1 MGRRT
6 RGHGVCRVTVAL
18 GRCSTECRTTA
29 VAAWPG
35 LRLWCR
41 LRCSPYG
48 DRARCSTVSPE
59 AMRVDVREL
68 DAASVGARVGRS
80 VRRLPRPPMPPST
93 TRFSY
98 RGRWASGCLARWL
111 IRGLRADMRTDDQD
125 RLRSRRGKLPR
136 LVAAGH
142 WLCV

>member
-1 MGRRT
+1 MPHHRRRRLPWASAAAPPEVLDGT
-6 RGHGVCRVTVAL
+6 RLSEPC
-18 GRCSTECRTTA
+18 
-29 VAAWPG
+29 
-35 LRLWCR
+35 
-41 LRCSPYG
+41 G
-48 DRARCSTVSPE
+48 DQARCSTAAPE

-111 IRGLRADMRTDDQD
+111 IRGLRADMRTDD
-125 RLRSRRGKLPR
+125 
-136 LVAAGH
+136 
-142 WLCV
+142 